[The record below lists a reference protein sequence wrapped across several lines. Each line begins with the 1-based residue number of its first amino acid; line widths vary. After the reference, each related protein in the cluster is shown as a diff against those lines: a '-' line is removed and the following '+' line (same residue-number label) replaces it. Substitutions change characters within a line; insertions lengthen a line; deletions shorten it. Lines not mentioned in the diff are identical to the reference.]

1 MHKLKIV
8 FLGVAFLGFSACQ
21 NSNRDLTTEDIEKN
35 NPESKKSGPLGNP
48 VFKDTAFK
56 FGEITDGESV
66 QHTFVFKNEG
76 KGPMSITNVEASCG
90 CTSPNW
96 TKELIAPGGEGRI
109 TATFNSSG
117 YGSANKQLVEK
128 HVTVSF
134 DNSTIHE
141 IILNFSANIYKKE
154 NSEDNHNNH

>member
-1 MHKLKIV
+1 MRKIKFV
-8 FLGVAFLGFSACQ
+8 VLGIMFIGFFSCQ
-21 NSNRDLTTEDIEKN
+21 NSNRDLTTDDIQKN
-35 NPESKKSGPLGNP
+35 NPETKKTGPLGNP

-56 FGEITDGESV
+56 FGQITDGESV
-66 QHTFVFKNEG
+66 QHTFTFKNEG

-96 TKELIAPGGEGRI
+96 TKELIVPGGEGRI

-134 DNSTIHE
+134 DNSTIDQ
-141 IILNFSANIYKKE
+141 ITLNFSANIYKKE
-154 NSEDNHNNH
+154 NTEENHDNH